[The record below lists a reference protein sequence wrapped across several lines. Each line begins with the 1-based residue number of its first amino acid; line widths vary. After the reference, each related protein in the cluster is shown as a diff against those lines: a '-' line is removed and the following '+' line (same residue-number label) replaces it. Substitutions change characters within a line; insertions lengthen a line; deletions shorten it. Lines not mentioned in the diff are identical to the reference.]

1 ADALPILR
9 PHLTPQSSPTACTR
23 RSRRTYAQPRKPPT
37 PSPTLTWWST
47 RGLPNTERNP
57 HDRHYTRTSRG
68 ADRHPPPRPVRPARA
83 HLPRRPRPRGKPVV
97 DRRPAA
103 AGVPGPLP
111 LRTGP
116 PAGAEAALRLRVGG
130 AQTRARRR
138 PRTRRARLPGLA
150 YQGRPRSSAGG
161 PRAGRDPAQT
171 RRLRADPGH
180 GRSPQE
186 PPGGGADLHRVRGQG

>member
-23 RSRRTYAQPRKPPT
+23 RSRRTYAPPRKPPT

-57 HDRHYTRTSRG
+57 HDRHHTRTSRG

-97 DRRPAA
+97 DRRPARFRYEQA
-103 AGVPGPLP
+103 H
-111 LRTGP
+111 P
-116 PAGAEAALRLRVGG
+116 PAPRPHFDFGTAAHKLVLGVGPELAVLDYPDWRTKAAREAAREARERGAIPLKRGDYEQIQAMAAALR
-130 AQTRARRR
+130 AH
-138 PRTRRARLPGLA
+138 P
-150 YQGRPRSSAGG
+150 
-161 PRAGRDPAQT
+161 
-171 RRLRADPGH
+171 
-180 GRSPQE
+180 
-186 PPGGGADLHRVRGQG
+186 